1 MEKHQNPAT
10 HLPRAVVAASNP
22 GRDIRSWENRRHW
35 DVLQVNSIEIHGRI
49 PWHRQERGKS
59 WQRTKVITYPAC
71 SHVSALKGIC
81 PFLVHL
87 SLHLTWT
94 QVEHVWES
102 VTSELSAQAA
112 QPSPHHVTKL
122 KGSISRLEFCEG

>member
-1 MEKHQNPAT
+1 M
-10 HLPRAVVAASNP
+10 
-22 GRDIRSWENRRHW
+22 
-35 DVLQVNSIEIHGRI
+35 
-49 PWHRQERGKS
+49 
-59 WQRTKVITYPAC
+59 
-71 SHVSALKGIC
+71 SALKGIC

-122 KGSISRLEFCEG
+122 KGSIARLEFCEY